1 MKLKPSAYKLSLM
14 AGACA
19 AALLAAPVARA
30 LTFDLTS
37 DHCTGTGGC
46 LNGGS
51 GGTVT
56 VTEAGTGVLNFSVS
70 LASGVGI
77 IGTGAGGGASF
88 GFNLAG
94 NPTIT
99 FSNLTS
105 GFDVTGGSNPTGA
118 QTIHMDGAGNFEC
131 GVLCTTACGS
141 GGSSPFFGT
150 LSFTI
155 SNTLTLASLEQ
166 NLAGEFFG
174 VDVIGPTGNTGIIDA
189 SSGFPPIRVVGEPSS
204 IAVLGGSLL
213 AMGLFLR
220 RRKEPSTE

>member
-1 MKLKPSAYKLSLM
+1 MKLKPSTYKLSLM

-30 LTFDLTS
+30 GTLTFDLTS
-37 DHCTGTGGC
+37 DHCTGSC

-56 VTEAGTGVLNFSVS
+56 VTETGTGGLNFSVS

-77 IGTGAGGGASF
+77 LGTGAGGGASF

-94 NPTIT
+94 DPTIT

-118 QTIHMDGAGNFEC
+118 QTIHMDGAGDFEY

-141 GGSSPFFGT
+141 GGSSPFTGT

-155 SNTLTLASLEQ
+155 SDTLTLASLEQ

-174 VDVIGPTGNTGIIDA
+174 LDVIGPTGKTGIPLTI
-189 SSGFPPIRVVGEPSS
+189 EPQP
-204 IAVLGGSLL
+204 V
-213 AMGLFLR
+213 
-220 RRKEPSTE
+220 